1 MSLSFPAE
9 TPPPI
14 ILVIGVGGA
23 GGNAVANMFR
33 QGIIGVDFAIC
44 NTDAQVLAR
53 NPVPHRLLIGQ
64 KLTRGLGCG
73 ADPDLGRKAAEESLD
88 ELRGLLVP
96 DIHMVFLTAGL
107 GGGTGT
113 GALPVIARLC
123 RDQGLLTVAVVSLPF
138 AFEGLPREKNA
149 YLGLEQL
156 ENAVDALV
164 VIPNENLLRIA
175 PKNML
180 QKEAFAMVDDV
191 LYRAVRGIAEVIT
204 RPGYINLDFADIRTI
219 MRESGYALLGM
230 STQRGDNRALM
241 AIEEALSSPLLDNVD
256 IRAARGLLI
265 NVTASP
271 ENFTIEE
278 YRQIMDRA
286 QEALGGLEVETNILV
301 GQAYDEEMGDAL
313 SVTLVA
319 TGLARPASLRPRTLL
334 KSKQAVPPP
343 APPLEPQLPLSA
355 SPALPSSPSPDTPPS
370 ASYPLHERLREIKK
384 DPHTLERLRHSP
396 AIQRMH
402 PTSFPP
408 RSSTRIE
415 PDQATNPLLRRN
427 NPSLYDNA
435 D

>member
-14 ILVIGVGGA
+14 ILVMGVGGA
-23 GGNAVANMFR
+23 GGNAVANMFN
-33 QGIIGVDFAIC
+33 QGIVGVDFAVC

-53 NPVPHRLLIGQ
+53 NPVPTRLLIGQ

-73 ADPDLGRKAAEESLD
+73 ADPQLGQKAAEESLD
-88 ELRGLLVP
+88 ELRGLLGP
-96 DIHMVFLTAGL
+96 HTQMVFLTAGL

-123 RDQGLLTVAVVSLPF
+123 REQGLLTVAVVTLPF

-149 YLGLEQL
+149 YLGLQQL
-156 ENAVDALV
+156 EGAVDALV

-180 QKEAFAMVDDV
+180 QKEAFAMVDNV

-219 MRESGYALLGM
+219 MRDSGYALLGM
-230 STQRGDNRALM
+230 STQRGENRALM

-265 NVTASP
+265 NVTASS

-286 QEALGGLEVETNILV
+286 YEALGGLEVETNILV

-319 TGLARPASLRPRTLL
+319 TGLARPASLKPRTSLN
-334 KSKQAVPPP
+334 KRTQTAAP
-343 APPLEPQLPLSA
+343 PPLEPQLPLDSQGLPASA
-355 SPALPSSPSPDTPPS
+355 SPEAPSP
-370 ASYPLHERLREIKK
+370 AAYPLHERLREIKK
-384 DPHTLERLRHSP
+384 DPDALQRLRSSP
-396 AIQRMH
+396 AIQRI
-402 PTSFPP
+402 PP
-408 RSSTRIE
+408 PSMPPLSSTRIE

-427 NPSLYDNA
+427 NPRLYDNA